1 MAFTAAELE
10 NIANAAIEYHF
21 QTPEV
26 RSQTLQ
32 NKPLLKALMAKEQ
45 TFPGGKDEITVGVK
59 GEYTTQIM
67 GFSHDDTVT
76 YANPANIRRAR
87 YPWKLIHAG
96 IQVTQHELSKDGISV
111 SDTATGEGEKRHS
124 QREKTALAN
133 LMKDKVEDMMEGM
146 DRGMNLMF
154 WRDGTQD
161 ADLAPGIRS
170 FVVNDPTAAAV
181 VGGIDQSAN
190 SWWRNRAKVDLA
202 GGTPSN
208 QTVVTYLQN
217 EWRQLKRY
225 GGNPNLVLAGSDW
238 LDQVEQELRS
248 KGNYTLEGWTKT
260 AATDASIADIYFKGV
275 KFEYD
280 PTLDDEGLEKYC
292 FVLDTKHIFPM
303 AIEGES
309 MKTHNPARPHDKYV
323 FYRAKTWMGGLV
335 CRQRNAQA
343 VYALA

>member
-1 MAFTAAELE
+1 MAFTVAELE

-59 GEYTTQIM
+59 GEYTTTIM
-67 GFSHDDTVT
+67 GFSHDDQVT

-87 YPWKLIHAG
+87 YPWKLVHAG

-124 QREKTALAN
+124 GREKTALAN

-154 WRDGTQD
+154 WRDGTAD
-161 ADLAPGIRS
+161 ADLVAGIRS
-170 FVVNDPTAAAV
+170 FVVNDPTAAVV

-190 SWWRNRAKVDLA
+190 TWWRNRASLGLNA
-202 GGTPSN
+202 GTPSN
-208 QTVVTYLQN
+208 QVVVTELQN

-225 GGNPNLVLAGSDW
+225 GGNPNLVLCGSDFI
-238 LDQVEQELRS
+238 DAVEQELRS

-260 AATDASIADIYFKGV
+260 SATDASIADLYFKGV

-280 PTLDDEGLEKYC
+280 PTLDDEGLSKYM
-292 FVLDTKHIFPM
+292 FALDTRHIYPM

-309 MKTHNPARPHDKYV
+309 MKTHNPARPYDKYV
-323 FYRAKTWMGGLV
+323 FFRAKTWMGGLV
-335 CRQRNAQA
+335 CRQRNAQG
-343 VYALA
+343 VYSIA